1 MVLIQMTD
9 SEKYIKED
17 INMMGT
23 SYGRR
28 KEDKEMNISLLP
40 NWMDKLMKV
49 CKYFLYIVPFICCSI
64 AMFLEGTPTSQSYVL
79 TAVYCL
85 SLLKLIELADK

>member
-1 MVLIQMTD
+1 MVLIQMMV

-23 SYGRR
+23 NYGRR
-28 KEDKEMNISLLP
+28 KEDEINISLLP
-40 NWMDKLMKV
+40 NWIDKLMKV

-64 AMFLEGTPTSQSYVL
+64 AMLVEGTPTSQSYIL

-85 SLLKLIELADK
+85 SLLKLIELADM

>member
-1 MVLIQMTD
+1 MVLIQMTN

-17 INMMGT
+17 INMMGAN
-23 SYGRR
+23 YGRR
-28 KEDKEMNISLLP
+28 KEDDIKFNLIP

-64 AMFLEGTPTSQSYVL
+64 AMLVEGTPTSQSYML

-85 SLLKLIELADK
+85 SLLKLIDLTDM

>member
-9 SEKYIKED
+9 SEKCIKED
-17 INMMGT
+17 INMMGAN
-23 SYGRR
+23 YGRR
-28 KEDKEMNISLLP
+28 KEDNGGISMIP
-40 NWMDKLMKV
+40 QWMDRLMNV
-49 CKYFLYIVPFICCSI
+49 CKYFLYIVPFLCCSI

>member
-1 MVLIQMTD
+1 MMGL
-9 SEKYIKED
+9 EKYIKED
-17 INMMGT
+17 INMMGAN
-23 SYGRR
+23 YGRR
-28 KEDKEMNISLLP
+28 KEDEINISLLP

-64 AMFLEGTPTSQSYVL
+64 AMLVEGTPTSQSYVL

>member
-1 MVLIQMTD
+1 
-9 SEKYIKED
+9 
-17 INMMGT
+17 MGS

-28 KEDKEMNISLLP
+28 REDKEMNISLLP
-40 NWMDKLMKV
+40 NWMDKLMNV

-64 AMFLEGTPTSQSYVL
+64 AMLVEGTPTSQSYIL

-85 SLLKLIELADK
+85 SLLKLIDLADM